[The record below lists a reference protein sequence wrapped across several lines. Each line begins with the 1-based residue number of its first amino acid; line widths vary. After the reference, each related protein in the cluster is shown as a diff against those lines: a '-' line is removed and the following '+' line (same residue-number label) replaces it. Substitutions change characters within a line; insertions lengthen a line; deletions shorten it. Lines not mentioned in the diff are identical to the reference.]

1 MKTTTWF
8 ITPKTNLHV
17 GNEDTS
23 NYGLIDKMIQRDV
36 ITGLP
41 CINASSLKGALNEHC
56 CETMDGETRLRLFG
70 SDKLQKGESRKGQVK
85 FFDARL
91 LFLPMQDDQDL
102 YVLATAVEVIN
113 DFMKHMS
120 LFGLTFDIKT
130 DEESLSQWI
139 GHRVKV
145 VDYKLF
151 SEMCS
156 DDNLPIIAR
165 NRVEFGESKSLWY
178 EQVLPRESLLYTILQ
193 EQQDELSGLLDGS
206 IIQIGANATV
216 GYGYCQFRKVINPE

>member
-1 MKTTTWF
+1 METTTWF

-41 CINASSLKGALNEHC
+41 CINASSLKGALNEFC
-56 CETMDGETRLRLFG
+56 CESMDGDTRLRLFG
-70 SDKLQKGESRKGQVK
+70 YDKLQKGESRKGQVK

-91 LFLPMQDDQDL
+91 LFIPMQDDQEL

-113 DFMKHMS
+113 DFMKHMA
-120 LFGLTFDIKT
+120 LFGLTFDVKV
-130 DEESLSQWI
+130 DEESLSEWI

-165 NRVEFGESKSLWY
+165 NRIESGESKSLWY
-178 EQVLPRESLLYTILQ
+178 EQVLPRESLLYTIIQ
-193 EQQDELSGLLDGS
+193 EQQEELSALLDGN

-216 GYGYCQFRKVINPE
+216 GYGYCQFKKAINRV